1 MSFWSKVS
9 DWFGPKIPPPVHRTA
24 AVQLPPPTVPAALQ
38 GDGSFSL
45 AVVGEA
51 QYQNALDRV
60 CGGRTRQGH
69 NVVTV
74 ASLVLEDANPHD
86 PKAVR
91 VAIQGQTVGYLTRDK
106 ARKYRQRLADLG
118 SVPAETTCHA
128 RIAGGWYRGS
138 GDVGNYGVQLD
149 VNLHKAAR
157 RGP

>member
-9 DWFGPKIPPPVHRTA
+9 DWLGPKIPPPVHPGA
-24 AVQLPPPTVPAALQ
+24 PIQLPTPTLPPALH

-45 AVVGEA
+45 AVVGES

-69 NVVTV
+69 NLMTI

-86 PKAVR
+86 PMAVR
-91 VAIQGQTVGYLTRDK
+91 IAIHGQTVGYLTRDK
-106 ARKYRQRLADLG
+106 ARKYRQRLAELG
-118 SVPAETTCHA
+118 AARAETTCHA

-138 GDVGNYGVQLD
+138 DDVGNYGVQLD
-149 VNLHKAAR
+149 VNLHKAPR